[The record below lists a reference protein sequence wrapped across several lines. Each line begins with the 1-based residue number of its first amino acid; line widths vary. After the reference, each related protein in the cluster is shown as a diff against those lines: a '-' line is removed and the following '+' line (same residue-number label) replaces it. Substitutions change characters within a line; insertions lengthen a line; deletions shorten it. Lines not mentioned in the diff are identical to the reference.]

1 MTVEVVTFGE
11 TMILFNPGESGSL
24 KYVNQFTK
32 QIGGAESN
40 FAIGLAHLGIRAGWI
55 SRLGNDSLGDYME
68 ALIRGEGV
76 DVSRVK
82 RDPEYPTGLMI
93 KERKD
98 LGESKVYYY
107 RKNSAASRLS
117 PADLDEEYLSQAK
130 YLHITGIT
138 PALSSSCREA
148 VYHAI
153 KIARANGL
161 QVTFDP
167 NLRLK
172 LWPRQEMRRVI
183 LDLCRS
189 VDIVLPG
196 LSEGQL
202 LFQKEEQDEILDE
215 FLKLGPDVVVMKTGA
230 EGAVVATQ
238 DSREKVAGYPV
249 ERIVDPIGAGDGFAA
264 GFVTGLLKG
273 YSLVESV
280 QLANA
285 VGAFALTVKGDIEGL
300 PTWDELQV
308 FLGQAEEIGR

>member
-11 TMILFNPGESGSL
+11 TMILFNPVESGSL

-32 QIGGAESN
+32 HIGGAESN
-40 FAIGLAHLGIRAGWI
+40 FAIGLAHLGVRSGWV

-76 DVSRVK
+76 DVSGVK

-153 KIARANGL
+153 KIARANGV

-183 LDLCRS
+183 LDLCRN

-215 FLKLGPDVVVMKTGA
+215 FLKLGPGVVVMKTGA
-230 EGAVVATQ
+230 EGAVVATP
-238 DSREKVAGYPV
+238 DSREKVPGYPV